1 MLKIYII
8 IIIFTLSN
16 CASET
21 AKMAHQINND
31 KNNVFNKKDSTE
43 CLNFKAN
50 SVEKEDKIFNSRLIA
65 TPIIGVLGVFAAPA
79 VLAAN
84 LSLDLKDR
92 LSASNLSKACGGNGI
107 NNSKIAGDVVINGS
121 LGLILQGSNLSIYPG
136 GEQVP
141 VSTAAEVAN

>member
-1 MLKIYII
+1 MFRTCIF
-8 IIIFTLSN
+8 IIIFTLTN

-31 KNNVFNKKDSTE
+31 KKNIYNAKDSPE
-43 CLNFKAN
+43 CINIKEN

-65 TPIIGVLGVFAAPA
+65 TPIIGVLGILAGPA
-79 VLAAN
+79 ILAAN
-84 LSLDLKDR
+84 LSFDLKDR
-92 LSASNLSKACGGNGI
+92 LTASNLSKVCGGNGI
-107 NNSKIAGDVVINGS
+107 DKTKIASDVAINGS
-121 LGLILQGSNLSIYPG
+121 LGFILQGSSLSVYPG

>member
-1 MLKIYII
+1 MLRIYIV
-8 IIIFTLSN
+8 IIIFTLSS

-31 KNNVFNKKDSTE
+31 KENVFNLKDSPE
-43 CLNFKAN
+43 CLIIKDE

-65 TPIIGVLGVFAAPA
+65 TPLMGVLGVFAAPA
-79 VLAAN
+79 LLAAN
-84 LSLDLKDR
+84 LSFDLKDR
-92 LSASNLSKACGGNGI
+92 LSASKLSKVCGGKGI
-107 NNSKIAGDVVINGS
+107 DKTKIASDVAINGS
-121 LGLILQGSNLSIYPG
+121 LGFILQGSNLSIYPG

>member
-1 MLKIYII
+1 MLNIYII
-8 IIIFTLSN
+8 IIIFTLSS

-31 KNNVFNKKDSTE
+31 KDNVFNAKDSDE
-43 CLNFKAN
+43 CRIIKAN
-50 SVEKEDKIFNSRLIA
+50 SVDKEDKIFNSRLIV

-84 LSLDLKDR
+84 LSFDLKDR
-92 LSASNLSKACGGNGI
+92 LSASKLSKVCGGNGI
-107 NNSKIAGDVVINGS
+107 DKSKIVSDVAINGS
-121 LGLILQGSNLSIYPG
+121 IGLILQGSNLSIYPG